1 MRMSKIFA
9 EKPLSQAV
17 IQHIPRK
24 TLFPASTTD
33 NCTAWGNARQSCLR
47 RLEKL
52 QLTDSDGN
60 TPYCQPGNYLY

>member
-24 TLFPASTTD
+24 TSVPASSTD
-33 NCTAWGNARQSCLR
+33 NCITVGNARQSCLR
-47 RLEKL
+47 RLEFY
-52 QLTDSDGN
+52 S
-60 TPYCQPGNYLY
+60 